1 MRIQP
6 KRNPNNFTASKYR
19 GYLRYLGVNGVSRQ
33 KSAALYHRG
42 EGVAPISKIPPPPPS
57 PSLSS
62 PFFSPNPQRNLTL
75 PAPLA
80 VSSPTLLT
88 LSLYSPTS
96 VIGPDLGQGN
106 FPLSPDSRLKAPQG
120 PRHTTRDK
128 KEPSNSNH
136 DEMTRVLRSPKDATP
151 FRHRLHKHKHGN
163 AEQTSLYY
171 KQTQIQQTH
180 HHLKKHQTRPNAKPH
195 LLQPTNYRNDNASD
209 ARSEPWNQ

>member
-1 MRIQP
+1 MPGHPQVAQKRSNAPRDAHTLLSPGKAHGEKSASQSTLIQNLGL
-6 KRNPNNFTASKYR
+6 KESQLNN
-19 GYLRYLGVNGVSRQ
+19 LGFNGVSRQ

-106 FPLSPDSRLKAPQG
+106 FPLSLDSRCRKA
-120 PRHTTRDK
+120 RDTRRRKARD
-128 KEPSNSNH
+128 
-136 DEMTRVLRSPKDATP
+136 TRRRKARD
-151 FRHRLHKHKHGN
+151 
-163 AEQTSLYY
+163 
-171 KQTQIQQTH
+171 
-180 HHLKKHQTRPNAKPH
+180 TR
-195 LLQPTNYRNDNASD
+195 Y
-209 ARSEPWNQ
+209 

>member
-1 MRIQP
+1 MGP
-6 KRNPNNFTASKYR
+6 YLNLVLYVLLLNNLF
-19 GYLRYLGVNGVSRQ
+19 YLEIKCEIRTPLDPAEPHSPIKLTPHLGFNGVSRQ

-106 FPLSPDSRLKAPQG
+106 FPLSLDSRCRKA
-120 PRHTTRDK
+120 RDTRRRKARD
-128 KEPSNSNH
+128 
-136 DEMTRVLRSPKDATP
+136 TRRRKARD
-151 FRHRLHKHKHGN
+151 
-163 AEQTSLYY
+163 
-171 KQTQIQQTH
+171 
-180 HHLKKHQTRPNAKPH
+180 TR
-195 LLQPTNYRNDNASD
+195 Y
-209 ARSEPWNQ
+209 

>member
-1 MRIQP
+1 MGFCCGFWEKI
-6 KRNPNNFTASKYR
+6 FF
-19 GYLRYLGVNGVSRQ
+19 LGGDELGFNGVSRQ

-106 FPLSPDSRLKAPQG
+106 FPLSLDSRCRKA
-120 PRHTTRDK
+120 RDTRRRKARD
-128 KEPSNSNH
+128 
-136 DEMTRVLRSPKDATP
+136 TR
-151 FRHRLHKHKHGN
+151 
-163 AEQTSLYY
+163 Y
-171 KQTQIQQTH
+171 
-180 HHLKKHQTRPNAKPH
+180 
-195 LLQPTNYRNDNASD
+195 
-209 ARSEPWNQ
+209 

>member
-1 MRIQP
+1 MSHIFFPKKSRFLELVQTGRIRADGIL
-6 KRNPNNFTASKYR
+6 KMLKCGALGR
-19 GYLRYLGVNGVSRQ
+19 GTHLGFNGVSRQ

-106 FPLSPDSRLKAPQG
+106 FPLSLDSRCRKA
-120 PRHTTRDK
+120 RDTRRRKARD
-128 KEPSNSNH
+128 
-136 DEMTRVLRSPKDATP
+136 TRRRKARD
-151 FRHRLHKHKHGN
+151 
-163 AEQTSLYY
+163 
-171 KQTQIQQTH
+171 
-180 HHLKKHQTRPNAKPH
+180 TR
-195 LLQPTNYRNDNASD
+195 Y
-209 ARSEPWNQ
+209 